1 MPRKDGIVRIQLIG
15 DKALAKQIKGAARAL
30 PDETKKIGLDIAEMI
45 AAFTRRKIPT
55 GPARNGHVKHTVQGK
70 IRRGLPVVDGG
81 DLAHPYYGWLEFG
94 GRVGIDRSV
103 FREKI
108 PDGRY
113 IVPTTVE
120 RRAQIDEM
128 MADGL
133 ETMMRRYGIE
143 VRNA

>member
-15 DKALAKQIKGAARAL
+15 DKAFQKQIKGAARAL
-30 PDETKKIGLDIAEMI
+30 PEETKKIGLDIAEMI
-45 AAFTRRKIPT
+45 AAFTRRKVPI
-55 GPARNGHVKHTVQGK
+55 GPGRNGHVRNTIVGK
-70 IRRGLPVVDGG
+70 IRRNLPVVDGG

-94 GRVGIDRSV
+94 GHVGIDRSV
-103 FREKI
+103 FREKE

-128 MADGL
+128 MHDGI

-143 VRNA
+143 VRG